1 VGRRAAMKL
10 DRTVAGVTRWLWK
23 WLGWVILVVVATQW
37 NSLTLMWLFIL
48 SVTAILYFAFRVPTW
63 CGAETRQ
70 GKSCRRNAHGLLM
83 GCSYRQ
89 HKWQKFSLAAKRRRW
104 KRLGRELWSEN
115 KVGSVGLIISGLALV
130 ATAVSAAA
138 NVFD

>member
-1 VGRRAAMKL
+1 MKL
-10 DRTVAGVTRWLWK
+10 DRTAAGVTRWLWK

-37 NSLTLMWLFIL
+37 ISLTRMWLFIL
-48 SVTAILYFAFRVPTW
+48 SVAAILYFAFRVPTW

-89 HKWQKFSLAAKRRRW
+89 HKWQKFSLAAKTTALETARAGIVVG
-104 KRLGRELWSEN
+104 KQGRLCRPHNLRSCPCCE
-115 KVGSVGLIISGLALV
+115 
-130 ATAVSAAA
+130 TAASAAA

>member
-48 SVTAILYFAFRVPTW
+48 SVTAILYFAFPRPYVVRGGNSP
-63 CGAETRQ
+63 G
-70 GKSCRRNAHGLLM
+70 
-83 GCSYRQ
+83 
-89 HKWQKFSLAAKRRRW
+89 
-104 KRLGRELWSEN
+104 
-115 KVGSVGLIISGLALV
+115 
-130 ATAVSAAA
+130 
-138 NVFD
+138 